1 MRHVLLSAAVD
12 CGAGDGLDESFELA
26 EVARLE
32 ILARGPEDLRATRLR
47 AGDLEMDLIERTVR
61 RGGSEIA
68 LTPRAF
74 KVLEYFLRRPG
85 QLVTRAMLLKDVW
98 NYRFVPETN
107 AVDVQIGALRRK
119 IDSAGRPS
127 LIVNVRGAGFRLDA
141 AP

>member
-1 MRHVLLSAAVD
+1 MHRVLPTVASG
-12 CGAGDGLDESFELA
+12 CGPGEGLDESFGLA
-26 EVARLE
+26 APFEA
-32 ILARGPEDLRATRLR
+32 LARDPAGLRAATLR

-61 RGGSEIA
+61 RGGCAIS

-74 KVLEYFLRRPG
+74 TVLEYFMRRPG
-85 QLVTRAMLLKDVW
+85 RIVTRAMLLKDVW

-107 AVDVQIGALRRK
+107 AVDVLIGTLRRRL
-119 IDSAGRPS
+119 DSVGGGP